1 MKVSPSS
8 ASQER
13 VIVTVMLSVIAF
25 GLKPPAIKHPDKWHN
40 FWNWIIARLES
51 VLTAPGLTAIGTLI
65 LAVVTYRVMITTRA
79 EGERNHFFNMHQLN
93 LRYRADFYEEVLML
107 SDDSLSNL
115 EATALS
121 AGLTFSPE
129 ATPRTV
135 VKSQPPLDARRISI
149 QLKLHASPEIRSLV
163 QTWIETWILE
173 TERLKD
179 SPGGFDAFGDPA
191 PQLQEPELS
200 RRQAEFKISHD
211 FLADGLQKM
220 LKAMAEELHPA
231 KFTVV
236 GK

>member
-1 MKVSPSS
+1 
-8 ASQER
+8 
-13 VIVTVMLSVIAF
+13 MLSVIAF

-40 FWNWIIARLES
+40 FGNWIIARLES
-51 VLTAPGLTAIGTLI
+51 ILTAPGLTAIGTLI

-79 EGERNHFFNMHQLN
+79 EGEKNHFFNMHQLN

-121 AGLTFSPE
+121 AGLTFIPQ

-149 QLKLHASPEIRSLV
+149 QLKLHASPEIRSLA

-173 TERLKD
+173 TERFKD
-179 SPGGFDAFGDPA
+179 SPSGFDAYGDPVR
-191 PQLQEPELS
+191 QLQEPELS
-200 RRQAEFKISHD
+200 RRQSEFTISHD
-211 FLADGLQKM
+211 FLAGGLQKM

-236 GK
+236 SK

>member
-1 MKVSPSS
+1 M
-8 ASQER
+8 
-13 VIVTVMLSVIAF
+13 MLSVIDF
-25 GLKPPAIKHPDKWHN
+25 GLNPPPIKHPDKWHN
-40 FWNWIIARLES
+40 FWNWIIDRLES
-51 VLTAPGLTAIGTLI
+51 VLTAPGVTAIGTLI

-115 EATALS
+115 EATALN

-129 ATPRTV
+129 AIPRTV
-135 VKSQPPLDARRISI
+135 IKGQPPLDARRISI

-163 QTWIETWILE
+163 QSWIDTWILE
-173 TERLKD
+173 TERLKVT
-179 SPGGFDAFGDPA
+179 SGGFDAYNDPV
-191 PQLQEPELS
+191 PQLQGPELS

-231 KFTVV
+231 KFTVI